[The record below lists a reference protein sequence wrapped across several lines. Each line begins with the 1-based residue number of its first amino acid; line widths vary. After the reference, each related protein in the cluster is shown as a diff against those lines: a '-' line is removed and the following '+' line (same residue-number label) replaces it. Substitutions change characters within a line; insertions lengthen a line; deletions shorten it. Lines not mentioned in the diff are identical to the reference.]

1 MDASQ
6 RTRDA
11 ITITRTILTKA
22 LTSPFTLAVM
32 TVESMDP
39 DAIEDKVYDILCYLE
54 KTRPVKAE
62 EAEGDE
68 ITPDLLKAVG
78 AVVRSGEAED

>member
-1 MDASQ
+1 MDAEQ

-22 LTSPFTLAVM
+22 LTSPFTMVTMVWYDL
-32 TVESMDP
+32 DP
-39 DAIEDKVYDILCYLE
+39 DDLEDQVERVLCYLE

-62 EAEGDE
+62 EVEGDE

-78 AVVRSGEAED
+78 AVVRSGEYED

>member
-1 MDASQ
+1 MNAEQ
-6 RTRDA
+6 RTQDA

-39 DAIEDKVYDILCYLE
+39 DAIEDMVVDVLEYLE

-62 EAEGDE
+62 EVEGDE

-78 AVVRSGEAED
+78 AVVRSGEYED

>member
-1 MDASQ
+1 MDAEE

-11 ITITRTILTKA
+11 ITITRALFKMA
-22 LTSPFTLAVM
+22 LTSPFTMA
-32 TVESMDP
+32 SMAAFETDP
-39 DAIEDKVYDILCYLE
+39 DDIEDQVLAILCYLE

-68 ITPDLLKAVG
+68 ITSELLKAVG

>member
-1 MDASQ
+1 MNAEE

-39 DAIEDKVYDILCYLE
+39 DAIEDMVVDILGYLE

-62 EAEGDE
+62 EAE
-68 ITPDLLKAVG
+68 TP
-78 AVVRSGEAED
+78 R